1 LAVCR
6 GDTVDVE
13 DDPAGKVRVKSSPV
27 PAKGSVCGLPGAL
40 SVTLRVPLR
49 APPAVGVNV
58 TLIVQ
63 LLPAARLVP
72 QPLVAAKSPL
82 AAMLVMDRA
91 ALPVLVR
98 VTG

>member
-1 LAVCR
+1 
-6 GDTVDVE
+6 VE
-13 DDPAGKVRVKSSPV
+13 DDPEGKVREKSSPV
-27 PAKGSVCGLPGAL
+27 PAKGSVCTPPGAL
-40 SVTLRVPLR
+40 SVTLKVPPR
-49 APPAVGVNV
+49 ALPAVGVKV

-72 QPLVAAKSPL
+72 QALVSAKSPL